1 MLMATNLQVIFVFF
15 FLIFPLTFMK
25 GRNLLV
31 MYIEVF
37 LFHLD
42 SL

>member
-1 MLMATNLQVIFVFF
+1 M
-15 FLIFPLTFMK
+15 TFMK

-37 LFHLD
+37 SFHLD